1 MRAEHLLQ
9 ATDCLECL
17 SRYMPLRLAEE
28 VYRLLLDV
36 TEKKK
41 FSMIVLKTEQVKSKM
56 EIKGYSSCI
65 VCT

>member
-41 FSMIVLKTEQVKSKM
+41 FSMIVLKTGTSEEQD
-56 EIKGYSSCI
+56 GD
-65 VCT
+65 